1 MITSTYTVVGMTC
14 AHCVSAVRSE
24 IGRLA
29 GVSDVSVDLTAGA
42 VTVTSE
48 QPLDE
53 APVRTAV
60 DEAGYAL
67 AGLASKD
74 R

>member
-29 GVSDVSVDLTAGA
+29 GVSDVSVDLSAGA

-53 APVRTAV
+53 AAVRTAV

-67 AGLASKD
+67 ADEMSKD
-74 R
+74 H

>member
-1 MITSTYTVVGMTC
+1 MITSTYAVVGMTC

-24 IGRLA
+24 IGRLT
-29 GVSDVSVDLTAGA
+29 GVSDVSVDLSAGA

-53 APVRTAV
+53 AAVRTAV

-67 AGLASKD
+67 ADEMSKD
-74 R
+74 H

>member
-1 MITSTYTVVGMTC
+1 MTTNTYTVVGMTC
-14 AHCVSAVRSE
+14 AHCVSAVRGE

-29 GVSDVSVDLTAGA
+29 GVTDVLVDLAGGT
-42 VTVTSE
+42 VTVTSG

-53 APVRTAV
+53 VAVRAAV

-67 AGLASKD
+67 AGPASKD